1 MSLSLQFHT
10 DSISVNILNYTIGN
24 FEILH
29 KMLSAVFA
37 SSWDLRQT
45 DIGWH
50 LLLILYL
57 NNFPGHVRT
66 HVLYHSLCN
75 LMQIPFLLK
84 FLTTL
89 FQYLRFR
96 TKC

>member
-29 KMLSAVFA
+29 KMLSAVFT

-75 LMQIPFLLK
+75 LMQIQFLPK
-84 FLTTL
+84 FWTALCGIE
-89 FQYLRFR
+89 RFS
-96 TKC
+96 TNC